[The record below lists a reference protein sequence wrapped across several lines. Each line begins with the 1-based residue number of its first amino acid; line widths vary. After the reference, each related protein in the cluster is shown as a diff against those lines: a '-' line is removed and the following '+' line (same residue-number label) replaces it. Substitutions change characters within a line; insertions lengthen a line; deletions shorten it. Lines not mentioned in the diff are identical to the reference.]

1 MRIALANHVNENV
14 LLKGWINDW
23 KDLENSNNFQL
34 SIKNPI
40 IKKVDKNILFD
51 NQKILSREDHINLFL
66 PKDRFQSFKNH
77 YSRLDAVYCSGKI
90 IQYTRSNGTQD
101 YGIDLYLTSTVVDRF
116 DAFLEDGYSVLKVTK
131 KMGYPTRE
139 LLNYIRHYLIPRSHE
154 LENEIEEIGDL
165 FPTFSGTYPEV
176 MNILLDQRRQMEFV
190 LPIMESALDSPS
202 YQYRIK
208 KIKHKNKVKAWKKT
222 KGFGYSFA

>member
-1 MRIALANHVNENV
+1 MLKCIDIGDNIKV
-14 LLKGWINDW
+14 LYEYPLVECYTDDW
-23 KDLENSNNFQL
+23 D
-34 SIKNPI
+34 
-40 IKKVDKNILFD
+40 
-51 NQKILSREDHINLFL
+51 
-66 PKDRFQSFKNH
+66 
-77 YSRLDAVYCSGKI
+77 SGAWKHATAI
-90 IQYTRSNGTQD
+90 
-101 YGIDLYLTSTVVDRF
+101 TVVEY
-116 DAFLEDGYSVLKVTK
+116 ATK
-131 KMGYPTRE
+131 
-139 LLNYIRHYLIPRSHE
+139 

-222 KGFGYSFA
+222 KGFGLHFRLDLRDTSCYKRHDSND